1 MDRLSP
7 AVYVGSYEKYNS
19 GCLFG
24 KWLDIEEYDNLTSL
38 KTHYKNNIISAPA
51 IINKFSDSDTK
62 PRGTLLSPPTQAHFN
77 SHSIDLS
84 L

>member
-1 MDRLSP
+1 MKTTKMSNLAILYGP
-7 AVYVGSYEKYNS
+7 KNS
-19 GCLFG
+19 HKLITERYSIG
-24 KWLDIEEYDNLTSL
+24 
-38 KTHYKNNIISAPA
+38 KTHYQNNIISAPA